1 MLQRLT
7 TYSSIRRAN
16 FSKFEN
22 RKSDVSD
29 LHSINEAINAKAGRK
44 LLPSIL
50 VSLTLVALVWLTLAY
65 ARVLFAVLI
74 AIAVSLGVREIARA
88 FSAAGTRI
96 SMRTLVVATCGLTYA
111 SWSAGVEGLALAT
124 AIALPVLL
132 ISRLRK
138 GPQDFVKSATATTLA
153 LIYLPFLAGF
163 LVLLARP
170 DDGLARVMTFVILV
184 GCNDTFGYLVG
195 VMIGRHP
202 LVPTISPKKSWE
214 GLMGSIAFTC
224 LGGALSFYYI
234 LDLQWWV
241 GIIVGLMIVFTAT
254 SGDLIESAMKRDLSL
269 KDMGSLLPGHGGM
282 LDRLDSV
289 LLSAPALYLALELV
303 KRFS

>member
-1 MLQRLT
+1 MNF
-7 TYSSIRRAN
+7 SSIRRAN

-22 RKSDVSD
+22 RPSAVSD

-50 VSLTLVALVWLTLAY
+50 VSLTLIALVWSTLAY
-65 ARVLFAVLI
+65 ARVIFAALI
-74 AIAVSLGVREIARA
+74 AIAVSLGIREIARA
-88 FSAAGTRI
+88 FAAAGTHI
-96 SMRTLVVATCGLTYA
+96 SMRSLIVATFGLTYA
-111 SWSAGVEGLALAT
+111 AWSAGVGGLAVAT

-132 ISRLRK
+132 IFRLRK

-170 DDGLARVMTFVILV
+170 DDGLARVMTFVVLV

-195 VMIGRHP
+195 VLIGRHP

-214 GLMGSIAFTC
+214 GLVGSIIFTA

-234 LDLQWWV
+234 LDLDWWIGALV
-241 GIIVGLMIVFTAT
+241 ALMIVFTAT

>member
-1 MLQRLT
+1 M
-7 TYSSIRRAN
+7 
-16 FSKFEN
+16 
-22 RKSDVSD
+22 SD

-50 VSLTLVALVWLTLAY
+50 VSLTLIALVWSTLAY
-65 ARVLFAVLI
+65 ARVIFAALI
-74 AIAVSLGVREIARA
+74 AIAVSLGIREIARA
-88 FSAAGTRI
+88 FAAAGTHI
-96 SMRTLVVATCGLTYA
+96 SMRSLIVATFGLTYA
-111 SWSAGVEGLALAT
+111 AWSAGVGGLAVAT

-132 ISRLRK
+132 IFRLRK

-170 DDGLARVMTFVILV
+170 DDGLARVMTFVVLV

-195 VMIGRHP
+195 VLIGRHP

-214 GLMGSIAFTC
+214 GLVGSIIFTA

-234 LDLQWWV
+234 LDLDWWIGSLV
-241 GIIVGLMIVFTAT
+241 ALMIVFTAT

-303 KRFS
+303 KRFL